1 MEARAK
7 LSAQARWVTWV
18 WLFPATYAVHIVEEY
33 FGGEGFPAWASRH
46 TGLSFSEPRFLAINT
61 VALIA
66 MLICA
71 SLVSLI
77 PAFRLLLATLGTA
90 VVVNGLLHLAT
101 SILTRSY
108 SPGLVSGMLLWLPL
122 GGSAIV
128 ASYRSIPRKQFW
140 AAVILGVLA
149 HLLVTAVAI
158 GVSRSPSD
166 VSITTGASSLLLGR
180 SWSRLLRGEG

>member
-1 MEARAK
+1 MFSARAW
-7 LSAQARWVTWV
+7 WVKWV
-18 WLFPATYAVHIVEEY
+18 WLFPATYAMHIVEEY

-46 TGLSFSEPRFLAINT
+46 TGLSFTEPRFLAINT
-61 VALIA
+61 AALIA

-71 SLVSLI
+71 SLVFLI
-77 PAFRLLLATLGTA
+77 PAFRLLVSTLGTV

-101 SILTRSY
+101 SVLTRSY

-140 AAVILGVLA
+140 AAIVLGLLV
-149 HLLVTAVAI
+149 HLLVTVVAI
-158 GVSRSPSD
+158 VASRNPSD
-166 VSITTGASSLLLGR
+166 VSIAAGVIGLLAGR
-180 SWSRLLRGEG
+180 SWSLLPRVEG